1 MKHSAI
7 LLISLFIT
15 ISCSTKSLY
24 KKQSDL
30 HIIFGSGGGFTGATE
45 QYEIIDK
52 GEILK
57 ISLPGDTIPLGK
69 ISTKQKDYLRTLI
82 NSDSLSRIGF
92 SNYAN
97 MTSFIYVKV
106 KGKSVYGFHWN
117 YDRSN
122 LPHPLFKLD
131 SFLNILVKNRG

>member
-1 MKHSAI
+1 MKHNAI

-30 HIIFGSGGGFTGATE
+30 HIVFGNGGGFTGATE
-45 QYEIIDK
+45 QYEIIGK

-57 ISLPGDTIPLGK
+57 ISIPGDTIRLGK
-69 ISTKQKDYLRTLI
+69 ISTKQKDYLRTLV

-92 SNYAN
+92 NNYAN

-117 YDRSN
+117 YDNSN

-131 SFLNILVKNRG
+131 SFLNTLVKSRG

>member
-7 LLISLFIT
+7 LLISIFIT

-45 QYEIIDK
+45 QYEIINK

-97 MTSFIYVKV
+97 ITSFIYVKV

-117 YDRSN
+117 YERSN
-122 LPHPLFKLD
+122 VPYPLFKLD
-131 SFLNILVKNRG
+131 SFLNTLVKNRG

>member
-7 LLISLFIT
+7 LLISIFIT

-122 LPHPLFKLD
+122 LPQPLFKLD

>member
-7 LLISLFIT
+7 LLISIFIT

-45 QYEIIDK
+45 QYEIINK

-97 MTSFIYVKV
+97 ITSFIYVKV

-117 YDRSN
+117 YERSN
-122 LPHPLFKLD
+122 LPYPLFKLD
-131 SFLNILVKNRG
+131 SFLNTLVKNRG

>member
-15 ISCSTKSLY
+15 IPCSTKSLY

>member
-7 LLISLFIT
+7 LLISIFIT

-45 QYEIIDK
+45 QYEIIEK

-69 ISTKQKDYLRTLI
+69 ISTKQKDYLRTLV